1 MYTHVIYRRHHKRI
15 TPLSSGPQC
24 TINAGD
30 WQLSCSSMFPRRPQ
44 LSAASCL
51 LLRGICTHSVP
62 ERLGIPLQINGKKR
76 LEERSRGGWKE
87 PKVEKMKEKW
97 DWNTAQLRR
106 SPGKTKE
113 APPGVF
119 GTFSPCCLS
128 PVDCSVSMLRIFF
141 LFLFFILFF
150 CQGSQGDSKKKAALL
165 TMPLKQRGTC
175 GFTFKGGA
183 SRADLRHFPFLPHPV
198 SFFFHHYQTLVPLS
212 LAQSL
217 EAI

>member
-1 MYTHVIYRRHHKRI
+1 MQRVFSMYTHVIYRRHHKRI

-141 LFLFFILFF
+141 LF
-150 CQGSQGDSKKKAALL
+150 
-165 TMPLKQRGTC
+165 
-175 GFTFKGGA
+175 
-183 SRADLRHFPFLPHPV
+183 
-198 SFFFHHYQTLVPLS
+198 FFFYFLFYFFARAPKETAKRRQHCLQCP
-212 LAQSL
+212 
-217 EAI
+217 

>member
-1 MYTHVIYRRHHKRI
+1 MQRVFSMYAHVIYRRHHKRI

-44 LSAASCL
+44 RAAASCL

-141 LFLFFILFF
+141 SYFYLFIFARAPKETAKRRQHCLQCPWSREAPVGSPSRVVQVGLTYGTSHF
-150 CQGSQGDSKKKAALL
+150 CHIPSLSS
-165 TMPLKQRGTC
+165 
-175 GFTFKGGA
+175 FTTTK
-183 SRADLRHFPFLPHPV
+183 PW
-198 SFFFHHYQTLVPLS
+198 S
-212 LAQSL
+212 LCH
-217 EAI
+217 